1 MIPLLVIDN
10 NPSSMVSEKN
20 EYMRILKFAAGLAIT
35 LALASSGLLARAS
48 APAVPTPAARA
59 IPARPEGP
67 CDLYAK
73 AGAPCVAAHS
83 STRALYAAY
92 DGPLYQVM
100 RQSDGKTLDIGVVR
114 PARLPVPDAGGY
126 ANAAAQ
132 DAFCANTYCWITVL
146 YDQSGKRNHLVQAP
160 RGTWTGPALGGMN
173 NLPLADLA
181 PVTVMGHKVYGVY
194 IAPGMGL
201 RLNDTKGVPVDD
213 QAGGQY
219 AVINGYHYNQG
230 CCFDYGNGEI
240 DSIDDDNGTM
250 EAIYFGDAT
259 GWYRGSGSGPWVMA
273 DQENNL
279 VGCVNDDQSKL
290 CANVPSL
297 STRFITAVTKGK
309 PGHWATLGGD
319 AQRGQLAVMYEG
331 RRIDASYD
339 PMRKQGAILLGNGGD
354 NSAASQGTFYEG
366 AMTAPRTYP
375 SNETDQLVA
384 RNVAA
389 ARYDGPAV
397 SVGTTPVA
405 DAPSS
410 LHTFAPLESRELT
423 VTYTNT
429 TGQPVRG
436 VTLSLAPPQGW
447 RAVVAGTAQAA
458 KTFADAIAP
467 GASVHAAFTVTSGA
481 APFNGDLNG
490 TATWTDPASHRRRS
504 ASAAAKVRN
513 VAPVKINEFRLSDG
527 ASSNLTNSFIELYN
541 AGAKDVDISNW
552 TFAQHAAREPLSSTV
567 KIPANTR
574 LAPHGF
580 YVLGLSNS
588 GLVLPARPGDATL
601 HVRNIDGV
609 KPGDTIVVGNGPDG
623 ETRKVVRVGTAA
635 GQATPLWQPLPD
647 GPIIT
652 VPAGSTRVP
661 VTTTE
666 GFAVGDTLAL
676 GYGTTYP
683 AVGRTTEHYEKVTI
697 TGVGTAGNQAWLGLD
712 AKAGSNTI
720 QVTSTAG
727 IAAGDSIRLDIDS
740 ADHGIDMVTVKR
752 VGTAARR
759 TSLAQDAVAGATT
772 IVVHGAI
779 GFPMRKNVDY
789 TPGKAVIGAP
799 GKLETVDIVKVEGQP
814 GANLT
819 LTLSAA
825 LGKNHV
831 ASEPFVEPGTGLEL
845 AAPLK
850 FDHAANLPFSV
861 RGTGISFSPA
871 TRFAHSSNEPVRPAG
886 SGIVL
891 DRALTRAHDTDAV
904 VRVATVASAGFQ
916 GTPNQWFGG
925 PELSREAGSM
935 VLRDAAGH
943 VVDSLNYG
951 GIVDPWASGGFRGAA
966 GKAATCY
973 AGAPGIPSVRTGQ
986 HGLPGI
992 PSSGPVG
999 QVDATQASTRRYP
1012 DGQDSDNDCTDFV
1025 TSASVR
1031 TGAAVAG
1038 ATSVTADTVAH
1049 VAPGQAVVIDAGEH
1063 AETLTVATVGSPG
1076 LTRASAPADK
1086 GATVVRVDDPR
1097 QFAVGQAVVIGSGA
1111 DEERGVVAAV
1121 DTAWRA
1127 GRLTLEAPLARA
1139 HDAGASVTGTGIA
1152 FTGPLTKSHAAG
1164 AVMTAVGELATPG
1177 AANNGVRRG
1186 PGQ

>member
-1 MIPLLVIDN
+1 LKVF
-10 NPSSMVSEKN
+10 EKN
-20 EYMRILKFAAGLAIT
+20 EYMRILTFAAGLAIT
-35 LALASSGLLARAS
+35 LALTSSGLPAWAS
-48 APAVPTPAARA
+48 AQAVPKAAVRA

-92 DGPLYQVM
+92 NGPLYRVM

-114 PARLPVPDAGGY
+114 PTRLPVPDAGGY

-132 DAFCANTYCWITVL
+132 DAFCADTYCWITVL

-201 RLNDTKGVPVDD
+201 RLNDTKDVPVDD

-219 AVINGYHYNQG
+219 AVINGYHYNQD

-250 EAIYFGDAT
+250 EAIYFGNAT
-259 GWYRGSGSGPWVMA
+259 GWYRGSGPGPWVMA

-279 VGCVNDDQSKL
+279 VGCVNDDASKL
-290 CANVPSL
+290 CANVPTIGS
-297 STRFITAVTKGK
+297 RFITAVTKGK

-397 SVGTTPVA
+397 TVGTQAVA
-405 DAPSS
+405 DAPSG
-410 LHTFAPLESRELT
+410 LHTFAPLESRDMT
-423 VTYTNT
+423 VTFTNT
-429 TGQPVRG
+429 TGHPVQG
-436 VTLSLAPPQGW
+436 VALSMAVPTGW
-447 RAVVAGTAQAA
+447 RAEVAGTAQAA
-458 KTFADAIAP
+458 KTFPDAIAP
-467 GASVHAAFTVTSGA
+467 GASVHAAFTIKSGA

-490 TATWTDPASHRRRS
+490 MASWTDPASHARRT

-527 ASSNLTNSFIELYN
+527 ASNNPTNAFIELYN
-541 AGAKDVDISNW
+541 AGAQAVDISNW
-552 TFAQHAAREPLSSTV
+552 RFAQHAAREPLSSTV
-567 KIPANTR
+567 TIPADTR

-588 GLVLPARPGDATL
+588 GLVLPAKPGDATI
-601 HVRNIDGV
+601 HVRNVDGI
-609 KPGDTIVVGNGPDG
+609 KPGDTIVVGSGHDV
-623 ETRKVVRVGTAA
+623 ETRKVVSVGTAA

-652 VPAGSTRVP
+652 IPAGSTSVP

-666 GFAVGDTLAL
+666 GFVVGDTLAL
-676 GYGTTYP
+676 GYGMTYP
-683 AVGRTTEHYEKVTI
+683 AVGGATEHYEKVTI
-697 TGVGTAGNQAWLGLD
+697 TGVGTAGKQAWLGLD
-712 AKAGSNTI
+712 AAPGSTTI
-720 QVTSTAG
+720 QVTSTDG
-727 IAAGDSIRLDIDS
+727 IAAGDKIRLDIAS
-740 ADHGIDMVTVKR
+740 VDHGIDTVTVKS

-759 TSLAQDAVAGATT
+759 TSLARDADAGATT
-772 IVVHGAI
+772 IVVHGAF
-779 GFPMRKNVDY
+779 GFPARKNVDY

-799 GKLETVDIVKVEGQP
+799 GSLETVDIVNVAGQP
-814 GANLT
+814 GGELT
-819 LTLSAA
+819 LTISPA
-825 LGKNHV
+825 LGKRHV
-831 ASEPFVEPGTGLEL
+831 ANEPFVEPGTGLEL

-850 FDHAANLPFSV
+850 YGHAANLPFSV
-861 RGTGISFSPA
+861 RGTGISFRPA
-871 TRFAHSSNEPVRPAG
+871 TRHAHSSNEPVRPAG

-891 DRALTRAHDTDAV
+891 DRALAHAHDTDAV
-904 VRVATVASAGFQ
+904 VRVDTVASAGFQ
-916 GTPNQWFGG
+916 GKPNQWFGG

-973 AGAPGIPSVRTGQ
+973 AGAPGIASPRVWQ

-992 PSSGPVG
+992 PTSGPVG
-999 QVDATQASTRRYP
+999 EVDATQGSTGRYP

-1031 TGAAVAG
+1031 TGATAAGSTSVKAVA
-1038 ATSVTADTVAH
+1038 VAH
-1049 VAPGQAVVIDAGEH
+1049 FAPGQAVVLDAGAN

-1076 LTRASAPADK
+1076 ITRASAPADK
-1086 GATVVRVDDPR
+1086 GAKDVRVDDPH
-1097 QFAVGQAVVIGSGA
+1097 QFAVGQAVVIGNGA
-1111 DEERGVVAAV
+1111 DEEKGVVAAV

-1127 GRLTLEAPLARA
+1127 GKLTLESPLARA
-1139 HDAGASVTGTGIA
+1139 HDAGASVSGTGIA
-1152 FTGPLTKSHAAG
+1152 FTGPIAKSHPAG
-1164 AVMTAVGELATPG
+1164 TVMTAAGELATPG
-1177 AANNGVRRG
+1177 AANNDVRRG

>member
-1 MIPLLVIDN
+1 
-10 NPSSMVSEKN
+10 
-20 EYMRILKFAAGLAIT
+20 MRILNFAVSLV
-35 LALASSGLLARAS
+35 LALASSWGGLPAPAS
-48 APAVPTPAARA
+48 AQPVPASATRA
-59 IPARPEGP
+59 TAVRPEGP
-67 CDLYAK
+67 CDIYAK

-100 RQSDGKTLDIGVVR
+100 RQSDGKTLDIGVVQ
-114 PARLPVPDAGGY
+114 PARVPVPDAGGY

-160 RGTWTGPALGGMN
+160 RGTWTGPALGGMD

-259 GWYRGSGSGPWVMA
+259 GWYRGSGAGPWVMA

-279 VGCVNDDQSKL
+279 VGCVNDDKSKL
-290 CANVPSL
+290 CAGVPTL
-297 STRFITAVTKGK
+297 NTRFITAVTKGK

-319 AQRGQLAVMYEG
+319 ARRGQLAVMYEG

-339 PMRKQGAILLGNGGD
+339 PMRKQGAVILGNGGD

-375 SNETDQLVA
+375 SNDTDQLVA
-384 RNVAA
+384 HNVAA
-389 ARYDGPAV
+389 ARYDVAAV
-397 SVGTTPVA
+397 SVGTKSVA
-405 DAPSS
+405 DAPSGP
-410 LHTFAPLESRELT
+410 HTFVPLESREMT
-423 VTYTNT
+423 VTFTNT
-429 TGQPVRG
+429 TGQPVQG
-436 VTLSLAPPQGW
+436 ATLSMAVPTGW
-447 RAVVAGTAQAA
+447 RAVVAGTAAPA

-467 GASVHAAFTVTSGA
+467 GDSVHAAFTVRSGA

-490 TATWTDPASHRRRS
+490 MATWTDSASHARRT

-527 ASSNLTNSFIELYN
+527 ASNNPTNAFIELYN
-541 AGAKDVDISNW
+541 AGAQAVDISNW
-552 TFAQHAAREPLSSTV
+552 TFAQHAAREPLFSTV
-567 KIPANTR
+567 KIPADTR

-580 YVLGLSNS
+580 YVLGLSDS
-588 GLVLPARPGDATL
+588 GLVLPATPGDTTI
-601 HVRNIDGV
+601 HVRNVDGV
-609 KPGDTIVVGNGPDG
+609 KPGDTIAVGSGRDR
-623 ETRKVVRVGTAA
+623 ETRKVVRVGTPA
-635 GQATPLWQPLPD
+635 GEATPLWQPLPD

-652 VPAGSTRVP
+652 IPAGSTSVP
-661 VTTTE
+661 VTTTK

-683 AVGRTTEHYEKVTI
+683 VVGRSTEHYEKVTI

-712 AKAGSNTI
+712 AAAGSTTI
-720 QVTSTAG
+720 QVTSTNG
-727 IAAGDSIRLDIDS
+727 IAVGDKIRLDIDS
-740 ADHGIDMVTVKR
+740 VDHGIDMVTVKN

-759 TSLAQDAVAGATT
+759 TSLARDAAAGTTT
-772 IVVHGAI
+772 IVVHGAF
-779 GFPMRKNVDY
+779 GFPVRKNIDY

-799 GKLETVDIVKVEGQP
+799 GNLETVDIVSVSGQP
-814 GANLT
+814 GTDLT
-819 LTLSAA
+819 LTISPA
-825 LGKNHV
+825 LGKRHV

-850 FDHAANLPFSV
+850 YDHAANLPFSV

-871 TRFAHSSNEPVRPAG
+871 TRHAHSSNEPVRPAG

-891 DRALTRAHDTDAV
+891 DRALTHAHDTDAV
-904 VRVATVASAGFQ
+904 VRVDTVTSAGFQ
-916 GTPNQWFGG
+916 GKPDQWFGG

-966 GKAATCY
+966 GKDASCY
-973 AGAPGIPSVRTGQ
+973 AGAPGIPGARAERRD
-986 HGLPGI
+986 LPGI
-992 PSSGPVG
+992 PSSGHLG
-999 QVDATQASTRRYP
+999 QIDATQGSTGRYP
-1012 DGQDSDNDCTDFV
+1012 DGQDSDHDCTDFV

-1038 ATSVTADTVAH
+1038 STTVKAVTVAH
-1049 VAPGQAVVIDAGEH
+1049 FSPGQAVVIDAGAN

-1076 LTRASAPADK
+1076 ITRASAPADK

-1111 DEERGVVAAV
+1111 DEEKGTVAAV

-1127 GRLTLEAPLARA
+1127 GRLTLAAPLALA
-1139 HDAGASVTGTGIA
+1139 HDAGATVAGTGIT
-1152 FTGPLTKSHAAG
+1152 FTGPLATSHPAG
-1164 AVMTAVGELATPG
+1164 TVMTAAGELATPG
-1177 AANNGVRRG
+1177 AANSGVGRG
-1186 PGQ
+1186 PGK